1 MDFPQI
7 NQKKSIT
14 DQAYEILRSEILT
27 CRLQPGSQ
35 IAQNQLVEQFDLG
48 LTPVREALKRLEME
62 GFVQSI
68 PRFGYIITPITTK
81 DIEEI
86 FELRLILETAAA
98 KLATKRASDEM
109 LAMLVKN
116 ATFSYQYHDT
126 QSYADFLEQNKM
138 FHITIALLARNQHM
152 ADILANLLDKSQ
164 RMFHAGLELRDSSD
178 EMQHEHTELVDAM
191 IARDADRAAEICEE
205 QIINSSRRIF
215 EMLQNRQ
222 DRNASLIS
230 YLGQ

>member
-1 MDFPQI
+1 
-7 NQKKSIT
+7 
-14 DQAYEILRSEILT
+14 LT

-68 PRFGYIITPITTK
+68 PRFGYIITPITHK
-81 DIEEI
+81 DVEEI
-86 FELRLILETAAA
+86 YELRIVLETAAVR
-98 KLATKRASDEM
+98 LATKRASDEM
-109 LAMLVKN
+109 LSVLAKS

-126 QSYADFLEQNKM
+126 QSYQEFLEQNKM

-152 ADILANLLDKSQ
+152 ADILANLLDKSH
-164 RMFHAGLELRDSSD
+164 RMFHAGLELRDSSE
-178 EMQHEHTELVDAM
+178 EMQREHLDLVNAM
-191 IARDADRAAEICEE
+191 MARDADRAAQLCEE
-205 QIINSSRRIF
+205 QIITSSERIF

-222 DRNASLIS
+222 DRSASLIS